1 MLEFDCQELRKWSRG
16 EWIKTP
22 FDEPVRGF
30 SFDSRSLKA
39 GDMFVALKTP
49 KRDGHRFLEVAK
61 AKGASA
67 ALVSACCSDID
78 LPQLLVDDTL
88 VGLGDLARGYRD
100 ESSATIV
107 GVTGSCGKT
116 TFKDLLYHA
125 LGGKPNA
132 WRTQGNLNNRIGV
145 PITLLGMPIREGG
158 YAIIEAGISEPG
170 EMECL
175 AKIIDP
181 DIAVVTSIGPAHLEG
196 LGSLRGIAEE
206 KGRLAVIGKTRKVY
220 LGESCR
226 PYLEELAGGLDH
238 VIVAEGLEGAGV
250 KGFRQSIVGG
260 MTRISLEGVD
270 DVVFEIGGIG
280 KGLASNVAM
289 AITLALDLGVDSQTL
304 KERLKL
310 WRPSKMRGEWKTM
323 GAARVYLDCYNAN
336 PLSMLDG
343 LETFNRLSSQSA
355 KRIFV
360 LGSMEELG
368 ESSDEWHQRVGS
380 SMKLRG
386 GDRVVLIGDG
396 AQAMKRGL
404 EIQGVG
410 EQVELIE
417 SVDQIG
423 QRLSGFSGDIF
434 LKGSRRYGLES
445 AIRFLEQ
452 PVERQQA
459 PC

>member
-1 MLEFDCQELRKWSRG
+1 MLEFDWQELRKWSGG
-16 EWIKTP
+16 EWIKLP

-39 GDMFVALKTP
+39 GEMFVALKTP
-49 KRDGHRFLEVAK
+49 KRDGHSFIEVAK

-100 ESSATIV
+100 ESSATVV

-116 TFKDLLYHA
+116 TFKDLLYYA

-145 PITLLGMPIREGG
+145 PITLLGMPIRNGG
-158 YAIIEAGISEPG
+158 YGIIEAGISEPG

-196 LGSLRGIAEE
+196 LGSLRGIAVE
-206 KGRLAVIGKTRKVY
+206 KGRLAVGGKAGKVY
-220 LGESCR
+220 LGESCQ
-226 PYLEELAGGLDH
+226 PYLEELSGGLDYA
-238 VIVAEGLEGAGV
+238 IVAEGLQGEGV
-250 KGFRQSIVGG
+250 KGFRQRIVGG
-260 MTRISLEGVD
+260 MTRISLEGFD
-270 DVVFEIGGIG
+270 DVFEIGGIG

-310 WRPSKMRGEWKTM
+310 WRPSKLRGEWKTM
-323 GAARVYLDCYNAN
+323 GKARVYLDCYNAN

-343 LETFNRLSSQSA
+343 LETFNRLSSQTPD
-355 KRIFV
+355 RIFV
-360 LGSMEELG
+360 MGSMEELG
-368 ESSDEWHQRVGS
+368 DSSDEWHERVGS
-380 SMKLRG
+380 SMELRN
-386 GDRVVLIGDG
+386 GDLVLLIGDG
-396 AQAMKRGL
+396 AQAIKRGL
-404 EIQGVG
+404 GIQEDG
-410 EQVELIE
+410 ERVELIE

-423 QRLSGFSGDIF
+423 RFLSGFSGDIF

-452 PVERQQA
+452 PVERVQA
-459 PC
+459 SC